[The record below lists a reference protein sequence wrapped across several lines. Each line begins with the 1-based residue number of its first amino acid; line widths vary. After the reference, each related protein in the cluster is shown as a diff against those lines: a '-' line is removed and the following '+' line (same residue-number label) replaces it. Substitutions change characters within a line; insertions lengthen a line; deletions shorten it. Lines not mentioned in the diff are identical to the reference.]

1 MGLFDSI
8 LKGLGVGGN
17 ALPAEHHNALLDT
30 VVGMLSD
37 PQSGGLQGLLDT
49 FKQKGLGEIV
59 GSWVSTG
66 KNLPVSPDQLQQV
79 MGSGK
84 IQEIAQSLGI
94 DASKVSAGLSKIL
107 PQVVDK
113 LTPQGSVPG
122 QDALSEGLAS
132 IKKLLGV

>member
-1 MGLFDSI
+1 MGLFDRI
-8 LKGLGVGGN
+8 LKGTGGDV
-17 ALPAEHHNALLDT
+17 LPAEHHNALLDT
-30 VVGMLSD
+30 VVGMLSN

-49 FKQKGLGEIV
+49 FEQKGLGEIV

-79 MGSGK
+79 IGSGK

-107 PQVVDK
+107 PQVIDK

-122 QDALSEGLAS
+122 QDALGEGLAS

>member
-1 MGLFDSI
+1 
-8 LKGLGVGGN
+8 
-17 ALPAEHHNALLDT
+17 
-30 VVGMLSD
+30 MLSN

-59 GSWVSTG
+59 GSWVCTG

-94 DASKVSAGLSKIL
+94 DASKVSASLSKFC
-107 PQVVDK
+107 PR
-113 LTPQGSVPG
+113 S
-122 QDALSEGLAS
+122 S
-132 IKKLLGV
+132 IS

>member
-1 MGLFDSI
+1 MGLLDRI
-8 LKGLGVGGN
+8 LKGIGGGN
-17 ALPAEHHNALLDT
+17 ALSAEHHNALLDT
-30 VVGMLSD
+30 VVGMLSN
-37 PQSGGLQGLLDT
+37 PQSGGLQGLLET
-49 FKQKGLGEIV
+49 FKQKGLGEV
-59 GSWVSTG
+59 AGSWVSTG

-107 PQVVDK
+107 PQVIDK

-122 QDALSEGLAS
+122 QDALGEGLES

>member
-1 MGLFDSI
+1 MGLFDRI
-8 LKGLGVGGN
+8 LKGTGGD

-30 VVGMLSD
+30 VVGMLSN